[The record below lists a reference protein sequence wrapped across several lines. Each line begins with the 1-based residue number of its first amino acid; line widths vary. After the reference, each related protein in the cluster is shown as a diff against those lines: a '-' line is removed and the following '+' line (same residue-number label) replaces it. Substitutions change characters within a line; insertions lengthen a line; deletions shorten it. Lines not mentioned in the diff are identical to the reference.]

1 MGGKPPAF
9 RVVNP
14 FYAERRGSASP
25 RVINNRS
32 GKADPFRTSV
42 GEVDETKTL
51 PELSAPVPTV
61 WETVRSIRRGCAQ
74 RDEAARGADLL

>member
-42 GEVDETKTL
+42 GQADETETL
-51 PELSAPVPTV
+51 RELNAPVPTV
-61 WETVRSIRRGCAQ
+61 SQTVRSIRRDCAQ
-74 RDEAARGADLL
+74 RDEAARAADSL